1 MKKTIRLLLTA
12 ALIIGLFPFPKDV
25 QADIQNISMVKTSGT
40 NSKARK
46 AYQKFMKK
54 NNVPDIGKF
63 SAYRPIGYYL
73 YDLDKNGVEELFF
86 QYYAGGV
93 RTSLAVCT
101 YKKGKVRV
109 LDTDGG
115 SPRLYKMKKSRCVV
129 IRGSGG
135 AATYGYTVY
144 TMKKGILR
152 QKHYVSDWGK
162 YTLNGKAISKKKF
175 KKFENKLTERPWKE
189 IRK

>member
-25 QADIQNISMVKTSGT
+25 QAYVQNIPMAKTSGT
-40 NSKARK
+40 NSKVRK
-46 AYQKFMKK
+46 VYQKFMKK
-54 NNVPDIGKF
+54 NNVLGTSPLYQP
-63 SAYRPIGYYL
+63 SGYYL

-86 QYYAGGV
+86 HYYAGGV
-93 RTSLAVCT
+93 RSSLAVCT

-152 QKHYVSDWGK
+152 KKNYVSDYGK
-162 YTLNGKAISKKKF
+162 YTLNGKGISKKKF